1 MFKSATSCG
10 KFIFSSSSSDFATSC
25 GKFASGLYNPKKRAV
40 LRSDVT
46 PMRIDD
52 EVKRKAEIACD
63 ALGLNMTTAINLYL
77 VKLGN
82 EMRIPFEVSVDPFYS
97 SANQKV
103 LEESIR
109 QLEEDNG
116 IEHNL
121 IEVTNYK
128 QSSGF

>member
-1 MFKSATSCG
+1 MAQLS
-10 KFIFSSSSSDFATSC
+10 
-25 GKFASGLYNPKKRAV
+25 
-40 LRSDVT
+40 
-46 PMRIDD
+46 MRIDD

-121 IEVTNYK
+121 IEVD
-128 QSSGF
+128 